1 MPGATGF
8 DSMAAA
14 ILGDGPPPVMGQA
27 AKEKNQH
34 WKEPDPT
41 TGVVKLHD
49 RDFNE
54 KFTEP
59 AVTDPMHPYKEAIT
73 IPEYRA
79 TPMTCGDKCA
89 EQDRLARQHC
99 DMIRKR
105 VAQWFK
111 DTGCPS
117 SIRGFKMKSKCGGR
131 SVSAPVAYSSCTSGA
146 CG

>member
-1 MPGATGF
+1 MPSLDGLVETV
-8 DSMAAA
+8 
-14 ILGDGPPPVMGQA
+14 LGDGPPANTGQDA
-27 AKEKNQH
+27 SALTQH
-34 WKEPDPT
+34 WKPNAA
-41 TGVVKLHD
+41 TGGMNLHEQP
-49 RDFNE
+49 FNE
-54 KFTEP
+54 KFVEV
-59 AVTDPMHPYKEAIT
+59 AADHKDHPYKETIN

-79 TPMTCGDKCA
+79 APMTCGDKCA

-131 SVSAPVAYSSCTSGA
+131 SVAAPTAYSSCTSGT